1 MGRMDFI
8 ADERVVPPVTTK
20 QPMAQYA
27 AGMGLT
33 AMLFW
38 GKNQHVPEKV
48 RQECKNISFFAPF
61 RWHWGKLK

>member
-48 RQECKNISFFAPF
+48 RQDCKIFHFLRHFVGIGIS
-61 RWHWGKLK
+61 